1 MIHRVT
7 GHIGEKN
14 GSNYLVLPPD
24 NKLMDKYKEVWG
36 KLKMRLKQLIM
47 IKNLST
53 TKISWRLNLTQM
65 IIYHQINYILKF
77 PTMTIVARSAF
88 VDDGKFYPQNYL
100 DECLYEL

>member
-1 MIHRVT
+1 MATQYVGYITIKNINECYNIKSVNLQYLMIHRVT

-53 TKISWRLNLTQM
+53 TKIS
-65 IIYHQINYILKF
+65 
-77 PTMTIVARSAF
+77 
-88 VDDGKFYPQNYL
+88 
-100 DECLYEL
+100 

>member
-1 MIHRVT
+1 MASYYVGYITIKNINECYNIKSVNLQYLMTHRVT

-24 NKLMDKYKEVWG
+24 NKLMNKHKEVWG

-53 TKISWRLNLTQM
+53 TKIS
-65 IIYHQINYILKF
+65 
-77 PTMTIVARSAF
+77 
-88 VDDGKFYPQNYL
+88 
-100 DECLYEL
+100 